1 MEGFVTRRAG
11 LRRLTAR
18 NGPPAQ
24 GSRVR
29 RRSRSG
35 TRARCW
41 REPLH
46 HEVSLQGPDA
56 SHLTSSPS
64 THCVMALQSGPQC
77 HSACC
82 MPWAA
87 LGWSSANGQDTSGH
101 AGAPGL
107 GCGVVSPDLDSGTCA
122 WEATTPHRTGG
133 RAGGTR
139 RVIVATRPPAPG
151 RGRVYGMTQS
161 LRMAGWRRSC
171 RERQPETR
179 SAGCDAAAAQDGRC
193 GGSPSARRRRGPALA
208 TAAGTG
214 SRSGHAAG
222 GPTCPQR
229 RTRSRPGVPRSQQ
242 AEWHWELGC
251 RAMPQCGTDKMSDD

>member
-107 GCGVVSPDLDSGTCA
+107 GCGVVSPDLDSGTWA
-122 WEATTPHRTGG
+122 WEATTAPHGWPC
-133 RAGGTR
+133 R
-139 RVIVATRPPAPG
+139 RDAPRDRRDAAPAPG
-151 RGRVYGMTQS
+151 RGRVVWHDAVAENGGVAPILSGTTAGDAERG
-161 LRMAGWRRSC
+161 LRC
-171 RERQPETR
+171 
-179 SAGCDAAAAQDGRC
+179 
-193 GGSPSARRRRGPALA
+193 RRGPRRTMRWEPVGPTPAQTSA
-208 TAAGTG
+208 RTAAGTG
-214 SRSGHAAG
+214 SRSGQAAG